1 MRAVPVSASIQAGI
15 RDRLLHRL
23 RALMA
28 RTVANGATPDEEL
41 VAARMTAKVIAQL
54 DGTPPPQPEPPPAN
68 WAQAERDS
76 REYQQLLEKN
86 TTETLLK
93 NAVQEMAL
101 EQINR
106 VAPPRR
112 RQPGER
118 LERVGIHDLL
128 DAHVGMALSVGA
140 NRLARDIIAR
150 TIDELVYEGQLPSYL
165 DIPAGR

>member
-1 MRAVPVSASIQAGI
+1 MSAASTIKDSV

-28 RTVANGATPDEEL
+28 RTVANGASPDEEL
-41 VAARMTAKVIAQL
+41 VAARMVAKSIAQL
-54 DGTPPPQPEPPPAN
+54 DGTAPPPTEAAPPPN

-112 RQPGER
+112 RQPGEY

-128 DAHVGMALSVGA
+128 DAHLGMALSVGG
-140 NRLARDIIAR
+140 NRLARDILAR
-150 TIDELVYEGQLPSYL
+150 TIDELVYDGQLPSHM